1 MIATCPCKL
10 GELIYTF
17 SLFTIL
23 IGVLQLCT
31 PAGVARDTQKA
42 PPPGESEQGRLDAE
56 KAAAEKAAAEAE
68 IARLEEEVGGY
79 LNLGEVVQR
88 CTAFASM
95 FMSFCIDVAGAE
107 SHLY

>member
-31 PAGVARDTQKA
+31 PAGVARDAQKA

-68 IARLEEEVGGY
+68 IARLEEEAGGY
-79 LNLGEVVQR
+79 LNLRGGVVHR

-95 FMSFCIDVAGAE
+95 FM
-107 SHLY
+107 